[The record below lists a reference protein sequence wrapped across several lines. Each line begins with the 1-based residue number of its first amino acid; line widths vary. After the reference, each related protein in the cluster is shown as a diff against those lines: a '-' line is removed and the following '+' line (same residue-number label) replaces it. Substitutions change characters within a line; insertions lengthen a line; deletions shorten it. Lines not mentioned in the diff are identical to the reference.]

1 MRALSSTP
9 VNRRLGHLLYYQR
22 SEFGREPGLR
32 AFDLEVLNPDPI
44 KAEMLR
50 RHGLFRQALDT
61 GDPAGLPRCE
71 WYGRDC
77 LYAEFCGCANAR
89 SVVRMVTDA
98 TVRMQEN
105 RSLAAEIETKIRA
118 TPEAQPTGRFSL
130 NDLVF
135 PRKAVLRTAPAADE
149 DGAEVGDRMSSMERR
164 GFLDQLENAVWY
176 GVPGACK
183 RVKFTF
189 GSLHP
194 SILLFRDVPTLIRST
209 RRRTMIPRDRLH
221 ADAPYYT
228 DRLAFECAV
237 TGSKK
242 GRLIIYYSSLPDD
255 KFMVYDFWLSDLDA
269 VRTEMQRRLG
279 LLESGAPVTQLPP
292 CEPDW
297 MASLCSYRERCAC
310 RTDAF
315 GTAPTVL
322 G

>member
-1 MRALSSTP
+1 
-9 VNRRLGHLLYYQR
+9 
-22 SEFGREPGLR
+22 
-32 AFDLEVLNPDPI
+32 
-44 KAEMLR
+44 
-50 RHGLFRQALDT
+50 
-61 GDPAGLPRCE
+61 
-71 WYGRDC
+71 
-77 LYAEFCGCANAR
+77 
-89 SVVRMVTDA
+89 
-98 TVRMQEN
+98 
-105 RSLAAEIETKIRA
+105 
-118 TPEAQPTGRFSL
+118 
-130 NDLVF
+130 
-135 PRKAVLRTAPAADE
+135 
-149 DGAEVGDRMSSMERR
+149 
-164 GFLDQLENAVWY
+164 
-176 GVPGACK
+176 
-183 RVKFTF
+183 
-189 GSLHP
+189 
-194 SILLFRDVPTLIRST
+194 
-209 RRRTMIPRDRLH
+209 MIPRDRLH